1 MQGGI
6 ASGRNGSKAIQV
18 VNQRNPCDKSKNR
31 EDKGEQLFGCKDTT
45 YVGTWNIR
53 TLYSAGQLDVLLHQ
67 LRGVRWSIM
76 GLSEV
81 RWTGSGELD
90 RDDYNII
97 YSGRPDNKQQDGV
110 ALISKKEAARAMI
123 GYAAL
128 GPRIIKTRFRTPK
141 GKATVIQVYAPTS
154 NSTEEEIEDFYT
166 ALQEA
171 MGNTPSQD
179 LIIVMGD
186 FNAKVGKDW
195 ETWRGAMGRFGYGE
209 ENQRGGRL
217 LSFCLGNSLKIM
229 NTQFYQRKANRKW
242 TWESPDGKTR
252 NMIDFVLVNNGWK
265 SSVTMCRTFTKLDVA
280 SDHNLVMA
288 GIRVKLKTIHRE
300 KSGKKFDIERLDDNL
315 VRREYST
322 LLKSK
327 WEHTKKKKNRD
338 SVEVTWEDIR
348 SIYTEV
354 AQQVLGTKK
363 GKKQK
368 PWISQE
374 VLRMSDQRRAMK
386 ATTHIAK
393 KTGKGIT
400 N

>member
-195 ETWRGAMGRFGYGE
+195 KTWRGAMGKFGYGE
-209 ENQRGGRL
+209 ENERGERL
-217 LSFCLGNSLKIM
+217 LNFCLGNSLKIM
-229 NTQFYQRKANRKW
+229 NTQFYHRKANRKC
-242 TWESPDGKTR
+242 TWESPDRKTR
-252 NMIDFVLVNNGWK
+252 NMMDFVLINNRWK
-265 SSVTMCRTFTKLDVA
+265 SSVTMCQTFTKPDVA
-280 SDHNLVMA
+280 SDHHLVMA
-288 GIRVKLKTIHRE
+288 RLRIKLKTIHRE
-300 KSGKKFDIERLDDNL
+300 KSGKNFDIERLK
-315 VRREYST
+315 RKEYST
-322 LLKSK
+322 LLRSK
-327 WEHTKKKKNRD
+327 WEQTKKKNRD
-338 SVEVTWEDIR
+338 SVEETWEDIR

-354 AQQVLGTKK
+354 AQQVLCTKK

-368 PWISQE
+368 PWISQ
-374 VLRMSDQRRAMK
+374 
-386 ATTHIAK
+386 
-393 KTGKGIT
+393 
-400 N
+400 